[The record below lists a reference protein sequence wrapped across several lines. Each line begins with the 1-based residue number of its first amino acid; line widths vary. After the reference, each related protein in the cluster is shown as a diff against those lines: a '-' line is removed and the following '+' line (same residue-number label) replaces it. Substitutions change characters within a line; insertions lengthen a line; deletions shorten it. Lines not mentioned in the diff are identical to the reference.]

1 MRDLSVADELDQ
13 YRITDVVARSGM
25 ATIFKA
31 LDRETRQTVV
41 LKVPHPQYEGDV
53 VFFERFRREEEILS
67 RLDHPNVVRM
77 LPPREKSRMYLAME
91 FVEGP
96 SLKTVLGSEGTLPVD
111 RARDIACQLCD
122 ALAYL
127 HRAGV
132 VHRDLKPD
140 NVTLTPDGRVKLLDF
155 GIALLDSA
163 RRLTWSGLS
172 GTLGT
177 PDYMAPE
184 QIHGRRG
191 DARTDVYAL
200 GTVLYEMVT
209 AHLPYEAE
217 NAAAQLHAKTHR
229 SPTPP
234 DRWVPDIDPAFAGV
248 ILRALARDPR
258 ERQASA
264 EELQADLRDP
274 VGAASRRQPVS
285 AAKGRGSP
293 RMRRVVLAVAVL
305 AAAVTAALLAHPR
318 AQGGVAGASS
328 SARLARSAG

>member
-1 MRDLSVADELDQ
+1 MRDLSVGDEVDQ

-53 VFFERFRREEEILS
+53 VFFERFRREEEIGC
-67 RLDHPNVVRM
+67 RLDHPGVVRM
-77 LPPREKSRMYLAME
+77 LTPREKSRMYLAME

-96 SLKTVLGSEGTLPVD
+96 SLKAVLGSEGTLPVD

-127 HRAGV
+127 HREGV

-209 AHLPYEAE
+209 GHLPYEAE
-217 NAAAQLHAKTHR
+217 NAAAQLRAKTHQAPIPL
-229 SPTPP
+229 S
-234 DRWVPDIDPAFAGV
+234 RWVPDIDPALAGV

-258 ERQASA
+258 ERHASA
-264 EELQADLRDP
+264 DELQADLRDP
-274 VGAASRRQPVS
+274 VGAASRWRPGS
-285 AAKGRGSP
+285 AANRRGSP
-293 RMRRVVLAVAVL
+293 RMRRIVLAVAVL
-305 AAAVTAALLAHPR
+305 GVAVTAALLSHPR